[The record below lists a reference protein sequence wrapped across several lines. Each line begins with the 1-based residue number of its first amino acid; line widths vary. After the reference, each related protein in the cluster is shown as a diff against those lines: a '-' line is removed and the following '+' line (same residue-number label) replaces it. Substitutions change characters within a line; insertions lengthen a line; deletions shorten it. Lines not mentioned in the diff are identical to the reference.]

1 MDRREHGRDRF
12 ESYLEVSV
20 AGLVRMGKGGDQKDH
35 QVCVCMA
42 KGGDDVINQDG
53 SAGGRAHLRRKTAS
67 LDSDVPMKS
76 NLDATV

>member
-42 KGGDDVINQDG
+42 KGV
-53 SAGGRAHLRRKTAS
+53 TMS
-67 LDSDVPMKS
+67 LIRMGAQEEE
-76 NLDATV
+76 LT